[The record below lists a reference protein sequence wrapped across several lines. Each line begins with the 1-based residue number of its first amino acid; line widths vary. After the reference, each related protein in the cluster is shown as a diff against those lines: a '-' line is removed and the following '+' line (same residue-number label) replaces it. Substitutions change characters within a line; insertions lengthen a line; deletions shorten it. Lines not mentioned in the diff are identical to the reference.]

1 MNWWAWRELG
11 LTCPPIRRWLCLR
24 CVFAVIAVYIY
35 SAMGELKKKRENRCQ
50 SGFLKAGSNDSRI
63 VHFCAIKSKTYRV
76 TLFLITMAGLCLKTN
91 QNKS

>member
-1 MNWWAWRELG
+1 MGVERAGPHLSTNQTVAV
-11 LTCPPIRRWLCLR
+11 PQV
-24 CVFAVIAVYIY
+24 CVCSDRSVNLFSNGGVK
-35 SAMGELKKKRENRCQ
+35 EKRENRCQ